1 MIGNVHLVYYSQ
13 AKNRLQLPDLE
24 YQSHLML
31 STLDIIMKF

>member
-1 MIGNVHLVYYSQ
+1 MIGNVHLVYHSQ

-24 YQSHLML
+24 YQSHLRL